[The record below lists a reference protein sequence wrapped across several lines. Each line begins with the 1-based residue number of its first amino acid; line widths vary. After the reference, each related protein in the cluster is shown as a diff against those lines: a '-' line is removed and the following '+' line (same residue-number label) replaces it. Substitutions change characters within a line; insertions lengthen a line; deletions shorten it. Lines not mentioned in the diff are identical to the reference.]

1 LLQEAV
7 NLDPGMF
14 KRGSM
19 NEQQTDEENNTTK
32 VRRLL
37 AFLGMLLVAV
47 GQVFLNT
54 IPVNESQFLPPYWW
68 IGVIGLLFFIYAL
81 IYRPVPFVQKMA
93 ARLHVQGTTSWV
105 VGAASFSGLCVI
117 TMLLFQKYD
126 RTNYIPVVT
135 FWLSAG
141 ACYVVAFW
149 GRGFSRAE
157 VVDWLKSHRYEI
169 LAIGLV
175 TLLGLVLR
183 FYRLG
188 EVPRVVNGDE
198 GRLGLA
204 ALSTN
209 KHPLASPFALWENFG
224 AFYLHLVNL
233 FLYWFG
239 QTSFALRLLPA
250 IGGTLAIPALY
261 LLARQI
267 AGHRI
272 ALISSC
278 LLAISHT
285 HLHFSRTA
293 AVGYI
298 QGTWLAPLELYL
310 LLSGLEKRSPWRP
323 AQVMVGLIFAY
334 MLIALI
340 FFRSWFKHSLRPALV
355 FWGGFIV
362 TFLPES
368 FYIMQK
374 PGEFFN
380 RLNQD
385 GTFQS
390 SWLPQQ
396 MAETGQS
403 VVQILAERVI
413 HAFLTLIYYPS
424 IDFYGSYVPM
434 LSLVSATLF
443 LLGLGAILLRVR
455 DHGFLLLNGYFWAGT
470 LAVGIF
476 ALPPTADSY
485 RMLIV
490 LPPAVLTAAIGL
502 DKLLELLG
510 LGWER
515 SKNGYHIIIG
525 ALLFSLLVFNLST
538 YYVDFAG
545 RCLYGGDPMTR
556 FASYLGVY
564 GRTLK
569 SEANVYLLSD
579 NIYRYGTHPSVDF
592 LSQGRLFINFDEP
605 IENLDAISG
614 ETIVATPDRAE
625 ELKRWVRL
633 HPGGDIQEQ
642 FDCQNLI
649 LAAYKIP

>member
-1 LLQEAV
+1 
-7 NLDPGMF
+7 
-14 KRGSM
+14 M
-19 NEQQTDEENNTTK
+19 NQQQSIEEQTITRI
-32 VRRLL
+32 RRLL
-37 AFLGMLLVAV
+37 AFLGVFLVALGEAFISTAPV
-47 GQVFLNT
+47 DENQV
-54 IPVNESQFLPPYWW
+54 LPPFWW
-68 IGVIGLLFFIYAL
+68 LVILGVFVFMFAL
-81 IYRPVPFVQKMA
+81 VYRPIPFLQKLV
-93 ARLHVQGTTSWV
+93 ARLSVPSSLAWI
-105 VGAASFSGLCVI
+105 VGAFSLSGLAVV

-126 RTNYIPVVT
+126 RTNYIPVIT
-135 FWLSAG
+135 FWMMSG
-141 ACYVVAFW
+141 ACYVAAFLKQDLSWSVAVEWFK
-149 GRGFSRAE
+149 A
-157 VVDWLKSHRYEI
+157 HRFEI
-169 LAIGLV
+169 LAVVVI

-209 KHPLASPFALWENFG
+209 KHPLANPFSLWENFG
-224 AFYLHLVNL
+224 AFYLQITNM

-250 IGGTLAIPALY
+250 IGGTLAIPMLY

-267 AGHRI
+267 TGHRV
-272 ALISSC
+272 ALISAS

-310 LLSGLEKRSPWRP
+310 LLSGLQRRSSWRTALAGVLLGIHFTVYLT
-323 AQVMVGLIFAY
+323 AQVMVGLVLVY

-340 FFRSWFKHSLRPALV
+340 FFRAWFKPALRSALV

-368 FYIMQK
+368 FYILQK

-390 SWLPQQ
+390 NWLPQRI
-396 MAETGQS
+396 AETGQS
-403 VVQILAERVI
+403 VFQILAERFI

-424 IDFYGSYVPM
+424 LDFYGSSVPM

-443 LLGLGAILLRVR
+443 LLGLGVILLRVR
-455 DHGFLLLNGYFWAGT
+455 HPGFLLLNGYFWAGT
-470 LAVGIF
+470 VAVGIF

-490 LPPAVLTAAIGL
+490 LPPAVLTAAIGF

-515 SKNGYHIIIG
+515 FKKGYVVIVSV
-525 ALLFSLLVFNLST
+525 LLFSLLVFNLSA
-538 YYVDFAG
+538 YYLDFAG

-556 FASYLGVY
+556 FASYLGIY
-564 GRTLK
+564 GRGLK
-569 SEANVYLLSD
+569 TESNVYLLSN

-592 LSQGRLFINFDEP
+592 LSQGRPFINFDDP
-605 IENLDAISG
+605 VDQLDIISG
-614 ETIVATPDRAE
+614 ETVIANPERIE
-625 ELKRWVRL
+625 ELKAWIHE
-633 HPGGDIQEQ
+633 HPGGLVQEQ
-642 FDCQNLI
+642 FDCQRPILI
-649 LAAYKIP
+649 SYQAP